1 MSDIDAINIR
11 KLDGGLLLVFRELMR
26 QGRATAAGER
36 LGLSQSG
43 VSHALGR
50 LREVFGDPLFLRR
63 PHGLVPTRRALDL
76 APRIELLISLTQEVM
91 GGQSAFDPAASRRQF
106 HIGAADFVTS
116 LICAR
121 LLSRLEAAAPG
132 VSVAFRTLVGAAAF
146 DALRR
151 GEIDLALGRFARP
164 PATLHAEPLFS
175 DRYAVVGRSGHRAF
189 SPSMSLAGFAA
200 APHVMVTAGPQ
211 PLPVASGVLAELG
224 VTRRVLAVVPNFVT
238 AFAIAAETDALV
250 TAPRPLAMRY
260 APIYS
265 LEVAET
271 PFPSPLL
278 EMMLVRRNEAAT
290 DLRVS
295 WLIGQI
301 RAAAPENDQRRPQN

>member
-1 MSDIDAINIR
+1 MSDIDPANIR

-76 APRIELLISLTQEVM
+76 APRIELLINLTQEAM
-91 GGQSAFDPAASRRQF
+91 GGQRAFDPATSRRQF

-116 LICAR
+116 LVCAP
-121 LLSRLEAAAPG
+121 LLSRLQVDAPG
-132 VSVAFRTLVGAAAF
+132 ASVAFRTLVGAAAF

-151 GEIDLALGRFARP
+151 GEIDLALGRFGRL
-164 PATLHAEPLFS
+164 PATLYAEPLFS
-175 DRYAVVGRSGHRAF
+175 DRYAVAGRSGHPAF
-189 SPSMSLAGFAA
+189 SPSMSLAGFAD
-200 APHVMVTAGPQ
+200 APHVMVTAGAQ
-211 PLPVASGVLAELG
+211 PLPIASGVLGELG
-224 VTRRVLAVVPNFVT
+224 VTRRVLAVAPSFVT
-238 AFAIAAETDALV
+238 AFAIVAQTDALV
-250 TAPRPLAMRY
+250 TVPRPLAARY
-260 APIYS
+260 APIYD

-271 PFPSPLL
+271 PFPSPSL
-278 EMMLVRRNEAAT
+278 EVISVRRSEAAM
-290 DLRVS
+290 DPGVS
-295 WLIGQI
+295 WLFGQV
-301 RAAAPENDQRRPQN
+301 RAVVPENGH